1 MIDSSKRRFALLPE
15 IVFLAFQKQNSTL
28 KVNCEKSKRM
38 GDTFFV
44 ENTQHRNGIYVKCSH
59 KQGCI
64 LFECTVHAVKLVNL
78 VFFSLKMGRVREN
91 IMGHSFTSRE
101 VSNVI
106 EVFFNECCLANDIV
120 TKRLFFIMSC
130 FREMGLTVCGQSEPE
145 NQSKI
150 CPLPPKEYICVTY
163 KFKWYSSSRSF
174 F

>member
-1 MIDSSKRRFALLPE
+1 
-15 IVFLAFQKQNSTL
+15 
-28 KVNCEKSKRM
+28 M

-44 ENTQHRNGIYVKCSH
+44 ENTQHRNGIYVKCSL

-150 CPLPPKEYICVTY
+150 YPLPPY
-163 KFKWYSSSRSF
+163 KDRKMIINNENFPSKLNKSFILISSIASNSL
-174 F
+174 